1 MEDYETGDPEIE
13 ETVDCEVGD
22 PDIEGVGDYEIGDP
36 KTEEIMEASLED
48 SDEDVRRMHKEGM
61 AVIMYKRDEGDD
73 CEEDADADPVNNKG
87 EEDSA
92 GNSIAMIIKKIM
104 DSLFKPKE

>member
-61 AVIMYKRDEGDD
+61 AVIMYKRDE
-73 CEEDADADPVNNKG
+73 EV
-87 EEDSA
+87 
-92 GNSIAMIIKKIM
+92 
-104 DSLFKPKE
+104 